1 MMFRLKAAHAIHAAS
16 QYQYFLSIVWL
27 GGRNCIFID
36 LKSRNRLRFTA
47 RYILKDGLEKLVMK
61 KTRILTIGTA
71 LLLGGCGLLPSSG
84 PYSMDVGGVTL
95 GLTDDNAQTAQPFQ
109 YASIDITEKLASRLE
124 SQTKRI
130 AQDYKWPGKGAPHAI
145 GVSIGDS
152 LSVTIYESQSGG
164 LFIPAEAGVRPGN
177 FVTIPSQVVEPDGI
191 ITVPFAGDIKVA
203 GRTPNDIG
211 AEITQKLGVRA
222 IEPQVVVTVS
232 ERVGAEVSVVGE
244 VNTATKF
251 TLGLS
256 GERVLD
262 AVARAGG
269 PRFPGYE
276 TRLTLQRGGAEWTAP
291 FEDMVRNPDKNIFLR
306 PKDTVYLY
314 REAQSF
320 QAYGAA
326 NINGRYD
333 FGKRDLTLSEAIG
346 LTGGLNDNRADP
358 EEIYLYRLES
368 RDLLDKVG
376 VGYPQEMAAGDAST
390 VPVIY
395 KLNMRKSDGF
405 FLAQKF
411 PMKPNDVIYVA
422 NAESVEFVKFL
433 NILNPTS
440 TTKINTHEAI
450 TQ

>member
-1 MMFRLKAAHAIHAAS
+1 M
-16 QYQYFLSIVWL
+16 
-27 GGRNCIFID
+27 
-36 LKSRNRLRFTA
+36 
-47 RYILKDGLEKLVMK
+47 VMK
-61 KTRILTIGTA
+61 KVRILTIGTA
-71 LLLGGCGLLPSSG
+71 FLLGGCGLLPSSG
-84 PYSMDVGGVTL
+84 PYSMDVGGMTL
-95 GLTDDNAQTAQPFQ
+95 GLSEDDGKTAQPFQ
-109 YASIDITEKLASRLE
+109 YASINITEKLASRLG
-124 SQTKRI
+124 SQSAAM
-130 AQDYKWPGKGAPHAI
+130 AQNYNWPGKGSAHAI
-145 GVSIGDS
+145 GVSVGDS
-152 LSVTIYESQSGG
+152 VSVTIYESQSGG

-177 FVTIPSQVVEPDGI
+177 FVTIPSQVVEPDGV
-191 ITVPFAGDIKVA
+191 ITIPFAGDIKVT
-203 GRTPNDIG
+203 GRTPTDIG

-232 ERVGAEVSVVGE
+232 DRVGAEVSVVGE

-256 GERVLD
+256 GERILD

-276 TRLTLQRGGAEWTAP
+276 TRLTLQRGGSEWTAP
-291 FEDMVRNPDKNIFLR
+291 FEDMVRDPDKNVFLR

-358 EEIYLYRLES
+358 EEIYLYRLEN
-368 RDLLDKVG
+368 RALLDQVG
-376 VGYPQEMAAGDAST
+376 VGYPPEMVNEGGET
-390 VPVIY
+390 IPVIY

-411 PMKPNDVIYVA
+411 PMKPNDVLYVA
-422 NAESVEFVKFL
+422 NAETVEFVKFL
-433 NILNPTS
+433 NILNPTAV
-440 TTKINTHEAI
+440 TKINTQDAI
-450 TQ
+450 RQ